1 MGQELVKASLPGFE
15 HLNEDL
21 HVLVEYEGDASERE
35 KCLSI
40 ASNLVAPLLV
50 RCSSVLFLAAAA
62 SSCIVCLLWPAL
74 YDLPAVRTMNVL
86 PACLCA
92 KL

>member
-21 HVLVEYEGDASERE
+21 HVLVEYEGDAGERE

-40 ASNLVAPLLV
+40 ASDLVAPLLV
-50 RCSSVLFLAAAA
+50 CFHP
-62 SSCIVCLLWPAL
+62 C
-74 YDLPAVRTMNVL
+74 
-86 PACLCA
+86 
-92 KL
+92 

>member
-1 MGQELVKASLPGFE
+1 MGQELAKASLPGFE

-40 ASNLVAPLLV
+40 ASHLVAPLLV
-50 RCSSVLFLAAAA
+50 CSSSVLILAAAVP
-62 SSCIVCLLWPAL
+62 SCC
-74 YDLPAVRTMNVL
+74 
-86 PACLCA
+86 ACRL
-92 KL
+92 